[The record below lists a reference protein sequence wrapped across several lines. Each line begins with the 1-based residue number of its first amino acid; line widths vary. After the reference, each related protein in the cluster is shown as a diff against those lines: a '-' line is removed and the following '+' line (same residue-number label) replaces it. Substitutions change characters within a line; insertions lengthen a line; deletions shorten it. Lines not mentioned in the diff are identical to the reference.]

1 MVCVHSLDLS
11 VLDKVKA
18 KGHDGVRVDVFHSS
32 VVRRLGTF
40 NYDLYDPFMKRAK
53 ALGLKVLIV
62 LYLENKNLWVGAGR
76 YVPTSKDALAQV
88 EAFCRQTAYQYRWA
102 DFEVWN
108 EPNSQKMM
116 GRVVNPLEYAK
127 IAKAAVRGLRT
138 ANPNCKVWLG
148 GLANEDGTDEPDWRW
163 IESMVADES
172 VGGGGLWRV
181 LGDGVGVSIHP
192 YSKTQMPEARYRAVD
207 LFRYYV
213 GGLMPVDKDIPLAFT
228 EWGYARSWGY
238 TDDQLPF
245 LVKRMLDVGDQDGVD
260 VCLYSWDDPTGEGF
274 GLSGVQVVR

>member
-1 MVCVHSLDLS
+1 M
-11 VLDKVKA
+11 
-18 KGHDGVRVDVFHSS
+18 DVFHSS

-108 EPNSQKMM
+108 RPNSQKMM
-116 GRVVNPLEYAK
+116 GRVVNPLGTRRSRRRRF
-127 IAKAAVRGLRT
+127 VGSGRRTRT
-138 ANPNCKVWLG
+138 ARCGSGFGERGWYG
-148 GLANEDGTDEPDWRW
+148 RADWRW
-163 IESMVADES
+163 IEAMVADES
-172 VGGGGLWRV
+172 VGGGLWRV

-213 GGLMPVDKDIPLAFT
+213 GGLMPVDKDIPWLSRVGLC
-228 EWGYARSWGY
+228 EVVGY
-238 TDDQLPF
+238 TDDQLP
-245 LVKRMLDVGDQDGVD
+245 
-260 VCLYSWDDPTGEGF
+260 SW
-274 GLSGVQVVR
+274 